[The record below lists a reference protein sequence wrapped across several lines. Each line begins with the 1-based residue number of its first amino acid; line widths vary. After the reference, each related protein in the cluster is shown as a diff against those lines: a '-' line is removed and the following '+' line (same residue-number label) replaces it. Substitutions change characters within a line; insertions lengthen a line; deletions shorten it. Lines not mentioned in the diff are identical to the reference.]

1 MLCPTALSCK
11 PQPCRSP
18 AARKN
23 PTLLL
28 LHHSACFHTAQPNRC
43 AWDLMPELH
52 TVLKEGSMGQSWPP
66 GGDRRDPSPSSHAP
80 AEHCCSTQ
88 AVQGELYHCTSQEH
102 PCSKAPV
109 WQPAGRSLVSS
120 LESRERRCSKRLV
133 PWFYLQ
139 STHKKLTDQLGVF
152 YRASINFLPAVK
164 RNEETKGIKCT
175 CPCPPV
181 NSVPAAPQL
190 PVSSPMFR

>member
-28 LHHSACFHTAQPNRC
+28 LHHSACFHTAQPNHC

-80 AEHCCSTQ
+80 AEHCCSTW

-102 PCSKAPV
+102 PCSKAPA
-109 WQPAGRSLVSS
+109 WQEPCELFGEQGEAMQQKARPLVLSPKHSQEINRSTGS
-120 LESRERRCSKRLV
+120 L
-133 PWFYLQ
+133 LQ
-139 STHKKLTDQLGVF
+139 SQ
-152 YRASINFLPAVK
+152 Y
-164 RNEETKGIKCT
+164 
-175 CPCPPV
+175 
-181 NSVPAAPQL
+181 
-190 PVSSPMFR
+190 